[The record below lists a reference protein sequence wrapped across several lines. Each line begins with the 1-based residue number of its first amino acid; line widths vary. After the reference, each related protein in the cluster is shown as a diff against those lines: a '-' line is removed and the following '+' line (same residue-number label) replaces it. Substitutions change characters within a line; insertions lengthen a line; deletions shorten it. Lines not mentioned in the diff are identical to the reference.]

1 MKANEKLTQRLVQAI
16 EADPNMTWR
25 SMYDKVPSLINGNTG
40 KHYQGG
46 NRILL
51 TLQLWAL
58 GYESGIFLTFKQAQA
73 KGLKMIKGS
82 KGCYVSFFSPI
93 YKDKNGKTV
102 KTKEESVSVIPCSRW
117 YTVFSLDCFE
127 ESEEKQA
134 IIDQYTGKKYDHISI
149 NDIDRDIQHYLDI
162 NGIKLSHSENC
173 TPSYNPVTDSIKM
186 PFLNQFELSSEFY
199 KTFFHEIA
207 HSTGHPSRLDRDF
220 SRNKKAYGNEELIA
234 ELTACQLANLYDLGD
249 TLNTSASYLASWL
262 RIIKETPQVLFSSA
276 SHADKILAFYADSL
290 ATKRQA
296 VA

>member
-16 EADPNMTWR
+16 EENPTMTWR
-25 SMYDKVPSLINGNTG
+25 AMYEKMPTLINANTG
-40 KHYQGG
+40 KQYQGG
-46 NRILL
+46 NLI
-51 TLQLWAL
+51 TLALQTWVL
-58 GYESGIFLTFKQAQA
+58 GYESGLFLTFKQAQA
-73 KGLKMIKGS
+73 KGLKIKKGS
-82 KGCYVSFFSPI
+82 KGCYVSFYSPI
-93 YKDKNGKTV
+93 YKDANGKTV
-102 KTKEESVSVIPCSRW
+102 ASKEDAVTSFACSKWYSVFPM
-117 YTVFSLDCFE
+117 DCFE
-127 ESEEKQA
+127 ESDEKQA

-162 NGIKLSHSENC
+162 NGIKLSQSEDC
-173 TPSYNPVTDSIKM
+173 TPSYNPVNDSIRM

-249 TLNTSASYLASWL
+249 TLNTSASYLASWI
-262 RIIKETPQVLFSSA
+262 RIIKETPQVLYSSA

>member
-1 MKANEKLTQRLVQAI
+1 MKMNEKLTERLVQAI

-25 SMYDKVPSLINGNTG
+25 SMYDKAPSLINGNTG

-93 YKDKNGKTV
+93 YKDKDGKTV
-102 KTKEESVSVIPCSRW
+102 KTKEEAVSVIPCSRW

-127 ESEEKQA
+127 ESEEKSEL
-134 IIDQYTGKKYDHISI
+134 INSLGGTRYDNLSLS
-149 NDIDRDIQHYLDI
+149 DIDEDIDKYLEQC
-162 NGIKLSHSENC
+162 GIELKHSESC
-173 TPSYNPVTDSIKM
+173 TPCYSPASDRIMM
-186 PFLNQFELSSEFY
+186 PYLNQFRTSGEFY

-207 HSTGHPSRLDRDF
+207 HSTGHESRLNRDF
-220 SRNKKAYGNEELIA
+220 SRDKRSYGNEELIA
-234 ELTACQLANLYDLGD
+234 ELSACQLANAYG
-249 TLNTSASYLASWL
+249 LNRSLDTSASYLATWI
-262 RIIKETPQVLFSSA
+262 RTIKEEPQVLFSSA
-276 SHADKILAFYADSL
+276 SHADKVLAFYSDCLEAKKSE
-290 ATKRQA
+290 